1 MSYFEKF
8 CPECGQRLEG
18 AKICPKCGFEI
29 PEETP
34 TTAEEA
40 SKSVTKKATKK
51 ATKKSTPRSGDDST
65 WKSLEN
71 IISFVGKFSWII
83 LAIIAIWLIIGA
95 IINFLGDIIGWGI
108 VQLVGV
114 AIMAYLVWTYGKIY
128 SQKCKEKDWSFLVN
142 DVLVIGSFQMP
153 KMLAYGIVVAFITYG
168 TGVILIVLP
177 ALLIIFAGPEEFSW
191 KV

>member
-1 MSYFEKF
+1 MSTEKF
-8 CPECGQRLEG
+8 CPECGTQLDG
-18 AKICPKCGFEI
+18 ATVCPKCGFDLVAA
-29 PEETP
+29 PP
-34 TTAEEA
+34 KPA
-40 SKSVTKKATKK
+40 KKASTSGSK
-51 ATKKSTPRSGDDST
+51 KKSTPRSGDDST

-83 LAIIAIWLIIGA
+83 LAIIAFFLILGA

-128 SQKCKEKDWSFLVN
+128 SKKCKEKDWSFLVN